1 MGLDPSSQAALLG
14 AVPGLR
20 AFAVSLCGSADRSDD
35 LVQETLVRGIAN
47 IDSFTPGT
55 NMAAWLTTILRN
67 CFLNECRHR
76 SHETEDPKGSHV
88 DTLTSQPA
96 QEGHLQL
103 AEFRAALLKLPIE
116 QREALILIG
125 GEGRSYDDAAEI
137 CRCAVG
143 TVKSRTNRARARLA
157 ELLSVESADDLGPD
171 RTIHAALCADNLRW
185 AA

>member
-76 SHETEDPKGSHV
+76 SHETEDPKGSYV

-171 RTIHAALCADNLRW
+171 RAIHAALCADNLRW